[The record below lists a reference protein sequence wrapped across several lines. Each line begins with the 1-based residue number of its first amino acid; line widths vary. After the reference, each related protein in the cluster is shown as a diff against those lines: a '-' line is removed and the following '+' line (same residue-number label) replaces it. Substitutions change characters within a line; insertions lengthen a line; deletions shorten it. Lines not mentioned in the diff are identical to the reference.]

1 MRFGIFFQLTN
12 KKKFNMVFS
21 LISVSQVLGFGLMDA
36 EALVTRAK
44 TWVSV
49 PHQLYCLSSDMFLIQ
64 YVVYK

>member
-1 MRFGIFFQLTN
+1 
-12 KKKFNMVFS
+12 MVFS

-49 PHQLYCLSSDMFLIQ
+49 PHQLYCFSSDMFLIQ